1 MTKKPFKVFSKTAIA
16 AALATSALVPT
27 AVFAA
32 EENVN
37 LSVSDYIVEHEG
49 QLYSVDTATFLEMKA
64 GKVAPTPKFVK
75 TAAGKVYDLN
85 DYLEAKS
92 SNIGATMQDALEL
105 LAADSSLEKDVTYG
119 NVEIGEDGKV
129 NYIPAPSTDLK
140 VETVK
145 AINGNQ
151 VTVTLTGVEGEVPA
165 SAVKV
170 SDSNGAVYAV
180 TSVVAGATEG
190 EYLVNLGTAVD
201 GKGTLTVEVNGT
213 SATKDFDTTLAG
225 LTLDISTDEADSE
238 LTADGADNA
247 VITIK
252 ALKDGVLDETFTGS
266 VKFQS
271 LKGAKF
277 AKEEVA
283 FDKGIAQVQVTSIS
297 SPTAIVDTIIATIS
311 SADNAEFVGTQAR
324 INISY
329 VPKDANEDVQ
339 KKVFINYAESDRA
352 SDVYV
357 KFNDKVDFDVL
368 LADWKADKVKFSISN
383 KKTDGS
389 PNNVASTDILDLVK
403 VNDNTIKLALAN
415 ENALTDNSEVK
426 VEVIDGRTNGI
437 VQDSDISF
445 NLVDNTAPKA
455 VAVKAVDY
463 KTLVAEF
470 TEPVN
475 DEGLDAVI
483 KASTAGN
490 WVLNGH
496 KLDADKD
503 ILSIEV
509 GNIINEDGDVSA
521 YDTVKRLDNRHFV
534 TIKLVD
540 KDSDDATKVGVE
552 HYKATGKKNLL
563 QAYNISDYAALT
575 DATGQNKA
583 TTQEFEFVTP
593 AVPAAPTV
601 KVTQDSPEQF
611 KVAFSAAVE
620 KKSGAGA
627 DLTFA
632 DFTIEYQN
640 GFEVDGTTP
649 KYNVMTSSQVE
660 IFKDTNSEYYI
671 ELLQDWTQIHETANE
686 KINYY
691 TPGYN
696 NVRITLNAN
705 AAKSTRTGVVIE
717 TKHEELLELKLDD
730 VSPTFVSAEQVESI
744 TGVPQQEVA
753 VVMSE
758 PVKFPT
764 VGTPPVLVN
773 DEGDTA
779 SEQQEA
785 STGVPVPTFSF
796 VSADQK
802 TTIDGTLKTNSLSV
816 DDKSFTI
823 EPDSPLAAG
832 EWTVYIRSI
841 SDDIGNTSDTI
852 KRQVTILP
860 TEDEVG
866 EAKVI
871 WAQAIDNTDTK
882 VNSKLELQDVVFI
895 QYGTEMSLDALKSN
909 IYTINGKELP
919 EGVSITST
927 EENYSGDLT
936 GTRVMITLPHTFLGE
951 VAETYVGTVATPHN
965 LNINKRLTDDKGN
978 TIQGKTELVM
988 SYDFDGSETVGDIPA
1003 LNLLITGD
1011 TPVALATQNLADAK
1025 LAIENLDL
1033 EWDTDQTTT
1042 VTNAQTAINALT
1054 LPAGVTAVATTNGA
1068 NVVVTITNSAGT
1080 ETITLTP

>member
-1 MTKKPFKVFSKTAIA
+1 MT
-16 AALATSALVPT
+16 
-27 AVFAA
+27 
-32 EENVN
+32 
-37 LSVSDYIVEHEG
+37 G
-49 QLYSVDTATFLEMKA
+49 
-64 GKVAPTPKFVK
+64 
-75 TAAGKVYDLN
+75 
-85 DYLEAKS
+85 AK
-92 SNIGATMQDALEL
+92 
-105 LAADSSLEKDVTYG
+105 
-119 NVEIGEDGKV
+119 
-129 NYIPAPSTDLK
+129 
-140 VETVK
+140 
-145 AINGNQ
+145 
-151 VTVTLTGVEGEVPA
+151 GEVPA

-213 SATKDFDTTLAG
+213 SATKTFDTTLAG

-283 FDKGIAQVQVTSIS
+283 FDKGIAQVQVTSMS
-297 SPTAIVDTIIATIS
+297 SPVVIVDTIIATIS
-311 SADNAEFVGTQAR
+311 HADNAEFVGTQAR

-357 KFNDKVDFDVL
+357 KFNDKVDFNVL
-368 LADWKADKVKFSISN
+368 LADWKAEKVNFTITNGS
-383 KKTDGS
+383 KTV
-389 PNNVASTDILDLVK
+389 NSTDILDLVK

-415 ENALTDNSEVK
+415 DNALTDNSVVK
-426 VEVIDGRTNGI
+426 VEVKDGRTNGI

-455 VAVKAVDY
+455 VGVKAVDY

-496 KLDADKD
+496 RLTADD
-503 ILSIEV
+503 VNIEV
-509 GNIINEDGDVSA
+509 GNIINEDGDVSV
-521 YDTVKRLDNRHFV
+521 YDTVKRVDNRHFV
-534 TIKLVD
+534 TIKLAD
-540 KDSDDATKVGVE
+540 KDADDTTKVGVE
-552 HYKATGKKNLL
+552 HYKAVGQKNLL
-563 QAYNISDYAALT
+563 QAYNISDYAGLT
-575 DATGQNKA
+575 DKTGQNKA

-620 KKSGAGA
+620 KKAGGE
-627 DLTFA
+627 LTLA
-632 DFTIEYQN
+632 DFDIEYQN
-640 GFEVDGTTP
+640 GVNADGTPNFETLTD
-649 KYNVMTSSQVE
+649 VA

-671 ELLQDWTQIHETANE
+671 ELTEDWTVIHETATE
-686 KINYY
+686 KVNYY
-691 TPGYN
+691 TPGFN
-696 NVRITLNAN
+696 QVRITLKEN
-705 AAKSTRTGVVIE
+705 AAKSIRTGVVIE
-717 TKHEELLELKLDD
+717 NEYEQVLKLELDD
-730 VSPTFVSAEQVESI
+730 ISPTFVSAEQAKSAQ
-744 TGVPQQEVA
+744 GAPQQAVN

-758 PVKFPT
+758 PVKFP
-764 VGTPPVLVN
+764 GSVN
-773 DEGDTA
+773 DETSTP
-779 SEQQEA
+779 SEQQTTLA
-785 STGVPVPTFSF
+785 GDVPAPTFSF

-802 TTIDGTLKTNSLSV
+802 TTIDGELAVGSLSV

-823 EPDSPLAAG
+823 KPEGLQELTPG

-852 KRQVTILP
+852 KRTVTILP
-860 TEDEVG
+860 TDEQVG

-871 WAQAIDNTDTK
+871 WAQAIDNTDTEL
-882 VNSKLELQDVVFI
+882 NSKIELQDVVFI

-909 IYTINGKELP
+909 IYTINGKALP
-919 EGVSITST
+919 EGVSITSK
-927 EENYSGDLT
+927 EVKYHGDLS
-936 GTRVMITLPHTFLGE
+936 GTRVMITLPHTFLGD
-951 VAETYVGTVATPHN
+951 VTETFVGTEATPHN
-965 LNINKRLTDDKGN
+965 LNINKRLTDEKGN
-978 TIQGKTELVM
+978 TIQGPTELVM
-988 SYDFDGSETVGDIPA
+988 TYDFDGSETIGDIPT
-1003 LNLLITGD
+1003 LDLLITGD
-1011 TPVALATQNLADAK
+1011 TPGSLAGQQAQNLADAK
-1025 LAIENLDL
+1025 LAIEALNLD
-1033 EWDTDQTTT
+1033 WDTDQATTIAT
-1042 VTNAQTAINALT
+1042 AQAAIDTLT
-1054 LPAGVTAVATTNGA
+1054 LPAGVTAVAAADGA
-1068 NVVVTITNSAGT
+1068 NVVVTISNSAGT